1 MNRDAKLADV
11 AAKQV
16 ALAVAT
22 RSAIAAKKDPE
33 TDANVIAARTA
44 LTDAENALKTA
55 EDNYK
60 QSDHGILHAWE
71 TAVPETTWLL
81 LADYEESTRALN
93 DLKASDPAIL
103 KTDLDQAEA
112 DFVERSSSR
121 RQFKRD
127 GTARRRANPARRTQA
142 ERASK
147 PAPTPARRVARRQL
161 N

>member
-44 LTDAENALKTA
+44 LPTPKTLKTA

-81 LADYEESTRALN
+81 LADYEESTGA
-93 DLKASDPAIL
+93 
-103 KTDLDQAEA
+103 Q
-112 DFVERSSSR
+112 RSES
-121 RQFKRD
+121 
-127 GTARRRANPARRTQA
+127 
-142 ERASK
+142 
-147 PAPTPARRVARRQL
+147 L
-161 N
+161 